1 MSIDRALGICVAAA
15 LVAHAHGARAQE
27 ADGGPGGGGKSIT
40 CQGELG
46 DTRVDGDVNVVGRC
60 TLNGTEV
67 RGDVTMFSGG
77 SLTAREAR
85 IRGNLE
91 GSRADF
97 VDLVRSRVDGR
108 LRLEALVGD
117 RSVIELTEVHGN
129 LELTANRSKFDILN
143 NELGSDLQAT
153 LNTGG
158 LVIAGNAIVD
168 DLICFLNVPAPT
180 GIGNAVGGDAEGQC
194 ANLESDTPA
203 PAPAPT
209 PTPAP
214 TPAPAPAP
222 TPTPAPTPAPAPA
235 PPAASPP
242 TTELAPDE
250 GGAGAMG
257 WPIVFLLPLVAWRR
271 WRDRPAE
278 GSSWRADVQR
288 AAEASR

>member
-1 MSIDRALGICVAAA
+1 MSIHRGLGVCVAAA
-15 LVAHAHGARAQE
+15 LVAHAHGARAQDG
-27 ADGGPGGGGKSIT
+27 DGGPGGGGKSIT
-40 CQGELG
+40 CLGELG

-108 LRLEALVGD
+108 VRLEAYVGD
-117 RSVIELTEVHGN
+117 RSVIELSEVHGN
-129 LELTANRSKFDILN
+129 LELTANRSKLDILN
-143 NELGSDLQAT
+143 NELGGDMTAT

-158 LVIAGNAIVD
+158 LVISGNSIEH
-168 DLICFLNVPAPT
+168 DLRCFLNVPAPT
-180 GIGNAVGGDAEGQC
+180 GIGNVVGDDAEGQC
-194 ANLESDTPA
+194 ADLESDPPAPAPAPTPTPTPTPPA

-214 TPAPAPAP
+214 TPAP
-222 TPTPAPTPAPAPA
+222 TPT

-257 WPIVFLLPLVAWRR
+257 WPVALLLPLVAWRR
-271 WRDRPAE
+271 WRRRDSA
-278 GSSWRADVQR
+278 RA
-288 AAEASR
+288 S